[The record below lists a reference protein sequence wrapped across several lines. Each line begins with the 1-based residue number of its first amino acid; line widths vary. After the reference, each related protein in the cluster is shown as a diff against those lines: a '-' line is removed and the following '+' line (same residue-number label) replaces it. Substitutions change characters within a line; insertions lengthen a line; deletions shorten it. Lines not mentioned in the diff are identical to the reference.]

1 MEHIPDHPD
10 IQAAERTGYPRS
22 AGRRMRVP
30 VTDIPE
36 IGKCQFNFGVICS
49 SHSAC
54 DSCGWNPE
62 VSASRKRDRH
72 DPGER
77 EGAVG
82 ECRNADAAGYI
93 GRAQGIGAG
102 AAER

>member
-49 SHSAC
+49 NHSAC

-62 VSASRKRDRH
+62 VSASRKEKLKLKLEQKRGKH
-72 DPGER
+72 EK
-77 EGAVG
+77 
-82 ECRNADAAGYI
+82 
-93 GRAQGIGAG
+93 
-102 AAER
+102 